1 MSPIWKPSILIFNKE
16 SLTFTGILDCYYVEY
31 QNYRIYARQLSI
43 SFPSPPITTASNSG
57 DLFQPEAGTPE
68 QPSVLERIAAPVAN
82 SLYDHLWS
90 ASSPKPSLSPSP
102 SKDHRTESSHPALD
116 RAIQTLQ
123 GNYREL
129 QHACRSELSQT
140 RIAVERRMDD
150 LAEAMHNDMRRLRDD
165 ALSEAATNHSDV
177 FRCTTTLG
185 HVQDRLA
192 RLESAFNSLQDTL
205 RSLHPAFA
213 NALSGSQN
221 QLQQQPRNHSPIAV
235 PPP

>member
-1 MSPIWKPSILIFNKE
+1 
-16 SLTFTGILDCYYVEY
+16 
-31 QNYRIYARQLSI
+31 
-43 SFPSPPITTASNSG
+43 
-57 DLFQPEAGTPE
+57 
-68 QPSVLERIAAPVAN
+68 
-82 SLYDHLWS
+82 
-90 ASSPKPSLSPSP
+90 
-102 SKDHRTESSHPALD
+102 
-116 RAIQTLQ
+116 
-123 GNYREL
+123 
-129 QHACRSELSQT
+129 
-140 RIAVERRMDD
+140 MDD

-177 FRCTTTLG
+177 FRCATTLG